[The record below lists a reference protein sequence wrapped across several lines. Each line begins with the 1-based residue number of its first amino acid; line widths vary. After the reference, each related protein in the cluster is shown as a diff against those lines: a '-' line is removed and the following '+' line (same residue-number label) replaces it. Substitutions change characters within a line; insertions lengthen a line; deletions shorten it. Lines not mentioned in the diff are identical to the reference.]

1 MRSASNDVEHAEFD
15 YVVAADGAHSAVR
28 QLCGID
34 MAGALNLQTIANVHF
49 TSRSLSA
56 AARENPAML
65 YFVVREAG
73 DARRWRSSCISD
85 TALGLCVCLRS
96 STRT

>member
-1 MRSASNDVEHAEFD
+1 MEHAEFD
-15 YVVAADGAHSAVR
+15 YVVAADGAHSVVR

-49 TSRSLSA
+49 TSHSLSE

-65 YFVVREAG
+65 YFVVRG
-73 DARRWRSSCISD
+73 GGFLYC
-85 TALGLCVCLRS
+85 TA
-96 STRT
+96 STA